1 MAKYILKNT
10 SLFIGINYYP
20 EGSILNI
27 SEREAE
33 RISKSIS
40 AGYLEMIPEEEERE
54 TNELENPIA
63 ENQDIEYPELDN
75 LAAEK
80 YEKENHATD
89 NHATDNHELDNLK
102 IDDSEIEIPVRA
114 QRSKRKPVKKEN
126 LQ

>member
-40 AGYLEMIPEEEERE
+40 AGYLEIIPEEERE
-54 TNELENPIA
+54 TNEIGNPIA

-80 YEKENHATD
+80 YENHAI
-89 NHATDNHELDNLK
+89 DNHELDNLEL
-102 IDDSEIEIPVRA
+102 DNSEIEIPVRA

-126 LQ
+126 PQ

>member
-40 AGYLEMIPEEEERE
+40 AGYLEIIPEEERE
-54 TNELENPIA
+54 TNEIENPIA

-80 YEKENHATD
+80 YDNENHAI
-89 NHATDNHELDNLK
+89 DNHELDNLEL
-102 IDDSEIEIPVRA
+102 DNSEFEIPVRA

>member
-40 AGYLEMIPEEEERE
+40 AGYLEIIPEEERE
-54 TNELENPIA
+54 TNEIENPIA

-80 YEKENHATD
+80 YENHAI
-89 NHATDNHELDNLK
+89 DNHELDNLEL
-102 IDDSEIEIPVRA
+102 DNSEIEIPVRA

-126 LQ
+126 PQ